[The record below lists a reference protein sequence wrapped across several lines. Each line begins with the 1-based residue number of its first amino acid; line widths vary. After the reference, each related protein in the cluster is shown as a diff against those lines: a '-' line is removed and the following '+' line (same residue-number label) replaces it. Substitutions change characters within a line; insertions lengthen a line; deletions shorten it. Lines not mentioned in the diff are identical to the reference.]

1 MSLHL
6 RKSEPVNRKAGFS
19 LLSAGRLAAAFFCA
33 GITCP
38 AAQPATSETGVSE
51 FSFRAWTQQNGLP
64 TNEVTGLSR
73 SRSGYLIVGTP
84 NGVVRFDGRQFS
96 AMTHTAETAI
106 HDRGISAFA
115 SIPGSDEILAAPRLG
130 GLLRLSGDDFS
141 PYALPERFAQTPIE
155 ALFFENDITLWIGF
169 RGGFALRKQA
179 GRLEV
184 FDASAG
190 LNEHEPIQFARDSRG
205 GVWLASGSFLARYE
219 NGHLVPAGV
228 LGGGKKEHVRIAS
241 SRTDGPWVIVGE
253 EVSKVSGGR
262 LKPIARLSQTTGA
275 YYIQAL
281 LEDASGELWIGTR
294 SAGLHRL
301 AADNKL
307 RHVAEAPEDI
317 SALLEDVAGNLWVG
331 TANSGILRIKAAVL
345 DVFDRSA
352 GLLERRSLSLCR
364 DNDGVLWFANR
375 DGGIVF
381 RDARSRFSV
390 FEPTRAWEDFSAY
403 SVSPAK
409 GGGIWAATTHGLLRI
424 NDGKIQAQFTQDFL
438 TGRATPRV
446 TLTAKNGDLWLALDA
461 GGVCRFRD
469 GEFVRFD
476 LKRVAN
482 ALAVCALSEAPD
494 GSIWAGCDDGSLHR
508 LENGETFFP
517 VELGVF
523 AGKVGAIQAICFDEA
538 GTAWIGT
545 QKGGLLRLNT
555 RGLAGVSRQQ
565 GLVSENVTQ
574 IMADDR
580 GALWLGSTGAIFHV
594 GIDEL
599 EKFFR
604 GETRRIYPVT
614 VGPDE
619 GLNEA
624 TCSADYQPAVTKT
637 EDGRLWFATRQGVVA
652 IDPEKETAAPERP
665 RVKITG
671 VSIDDRLQTA
681 SPVTRLAP
689 NPRAV
694 ELRYSAPN
702 LSVPERVRMRHR
714 LTGYDDDWQE
724 NEREGVAKYAR
735 LPLGKYRFEV
745 AALLAGVP
753 GAESADS
760 ITVEVP
766 AAWWQTFWF
775 RLFSA
780 ALAVG
785 VVVIVVR
792 HVSHRR
798 LIEKLARLER
808 ERALERE
815 RTRIAENIHD
825 DLGAGLTR
833 ISLLTQS
840 GHDKA
845 KSQLDRIYDIVGDL
859 IQSMDEIVWAV
870 NPSNDDLES
879 VANYLAEYAQSYCA
893 DAGLRCRVKIPKS
906 LPYHALTTQFR
917 HHLFLSCK
925 EALNNVVKHAQAADV
940 SVEVFTDDNT
950 LTITLSDNGTGL
962 PDGIEA
968 MSRRNGLKNMRS
980 RMRMLGGDA
989 TFARA
994 TPQGTVVTLTAR
1006 LSQSASTP

>member
-1 MSLHL
+1 MRVARRLT
-6 RKSEPVNRKAGFS
+6 VY
-19 LLSAGRLAAAFFCA
+19 LAAVLLLAPVD
-33 GITCP
+33 TH
-38 AAQPATSETGVSE
+38 AQSGARTASE
-51 FSFRAWTQQNGLP
+51 FSFRAWTQQHGLP

-73 SRSGYLIVGTP
+73 SRSGYLLVGTP

-96 AMTHTAETAI
+96 AMTHAETSVQ
-106 HDRGISAFA
+106 DRGISAFA

-130 GLLRLSGDDFS
+130 GLLRLSGDGFS

-169 RGGFALRKQA
+169 KGGVAVRKQA
-179 GRLEV
+179 GRLEI

-190 LNEHEPIQFARDSRG
+190 LGEDEPIQFARDSRG
-205 GVWLASGSFLARYE
+205 AVWLASGSFLARYE
-219 NGHLVPAGV
+219 NGRLVPAAV
-228 LGGGKKEHVRIAS
+228 SASAKREHVRIAS
-241 SRTDGPWVIVGE
+241 SRIDGPWVIVGE
-253 EVSKVSGGR
+253 EVFKLLDGDLQPVAQLGPS
-262 LKPIARLSQTTGA
+262 TGA

-301 AADNKL
+301 ATDNRL
-307 RHVAEAPEDI
+307 HRVGEAPEDI

-331 TANSGILRIKAAVL
+331 TANSGILRIKTAVL
-345 DVFDRSA
+345 EVFDRSA

-375 DGGIVF
+375 DGGIVS
-381 RDARSRFSV
+381 RDASGSFAL
-390 FEPTRAWEDFSAY
+390 FEPTRAWEEFSAY
-403 SVSPAK
+403 SVSAAHD
-409 GGGIWAATTHGLLRI
+409 GGIWVSTTHGLLRI
-424 NDGKIQAQFTQDFL
+424 RDGKIQAQHTQGFL

-446 TLTAKNGDLWLALDA
+446 MLTAKNGDLWLALAA
-461 GGVCRFRD
+461 GGVCRFRR
-469 GEFVRFD
+469 GEFKHFDFDEDADASLVRT
-476 LKRVAN
+476 
-482 ALAVCALSEAPD
+482 LSEAPD
-494 GSIWAGCDDGSLHR
+494 GTIWAGCDDGSLHR
-508 LENGETFFP
+508 QKDDGTFAT
-517 VELGVF
+517 VALHAF
-523 AGKVGAIQAICFDEA
+523 ADKTGAIQAICFDDA
-538 GTAWIGT
+538 GAAWIGT
-545 QKGGLLRLNT
+545 QKGGLLRLNAQ
-555 RGLAGVSRQQ
+555 GVAGVSTQQ
-565 GLVSENVTQ
+565 GLVSENITQ
-574 IMADDR
+574 IVADDR

-599 EKFFR
+599 EKQFR
-604 GETRRIYPVT
+604 GEMPRVYPVT

-624 TCSADYQPAVTKT
+624 TCSADFQPAVTKT
-637 EDGRLWFATRQGVVA
+637 DDGRLWFATRQGVVA
-652 IDPEKETAAPERP
+652 IDPAKESHAPERP

-671 VSIDDRLQTA
+671 VWVDEQPLAAAPI
-681 SPVTRLAP
+681 TRLAP
-689 NPRAV
+689 NPRAL

-724 NEREGVAKYAR
+724 NEREGAAKYTR
-735 LPLGKYRFEV
+735 LPPGKYRFEV

-766 AAWWQTFWF
+766 AAWWQTLWF
-775 RLFSA
+775 RVLSA
-780 ALAVG
+780 LLAVG

-808 ERALERE
+808 EQALERE
-815 RTRIAENIHD
+815 RARIAENIHD

-845 KSQLDRIYDIVGDL
+845 KSQLDRIYDMVGDL

-870 NPSNDDLES
+870 NPTNDDLDN
-879 VANYLAEYAQSYCA
+879 VANYIAEYAQGFLA
-893 DAGLRCRVKIPKS
+893 DAGLRCRVRIPKS
-906 LPYHALTTQFR
+906 LPPHTLTTQFR
-917 HHLFLSCK
+917 HHLFLTCK
-925 EALNNVVKHAQAADV
+925 EALNNVVKHAQATDV
-940 SVEVFTDDNT
+940 SIEVVAAGNT
-950 LTITLSDNGTGL
+950 LTITIADNGTGL
-962 PDGIEA
+962 PGDVEKT
-968 MSRRNGLKNMRS
+968 SQRNGLKNMHS
-980 RMRMLGGDA
+980 RMQAIGGDA

-994 TPQGTVVTLTAR
+994 TPHGTIVTLTSR
-1006 LSQSASTP
+1006 LSQSVSAQ

>member
-1 MSLHL
+1 M
-6 RKSEPVNRKAGFS
+6 
-19 LLSAGRLAAAFFCA
+19 
-33 GITCP
+33 
-38 AAQPATSETGVSE
+38 
-51 FSFRAWTQQNGLP
+51 
-64 TNEVTGLSR
+64 
-73 SRSGYLIVGTP
+73 VGTP
-84 NGVVRFDGRQFS
+84 NGVVRFDGRRFS
-96 AMTHTAETAI
+96 VMTHTAETAI

-115 SIPGSDEILAAPRLG
+115 SIPGSDDILAAPRLG

-141 PYALPERFAQTPIE
+141 SYSLPERFARTPIE

-169 RGGFALRKQA
+169 KGGFALRKQA

-190 LNEHEPIQFARDSRG
+190 LSEHEPIQFARDSRG

-219 NGHLVPAGV
+219 NGQLVPASV
-228 LGGGKKEHVRIAS
+228 FDSEKKEHVRIAS
-241 SRTDGPWVIVGE
+241 SRIEGPWVIVGE
-253 EVSKVSGGR
+253 AVSKFSGGR
-262 LKPIARLSQTTGA
+262 LKPLAHLGKTTGA

-301 AADNKL
+301 TADNQL
-307 RHVAEAPEDI
+307 LHVAAAPEDI

-331 TANSGILRIKAAVL
+331 TANRGIMRIKAAVL
-345 DVFDRSA
+345 DVFDRAA

-375 DGGIVF
+375 DGGIVY
-381 RDARSRFSV
+381 RDAGSRFAV
-390 FEPTRAWEDFSAY
+390 FEPTRAREDFSAY

-409 GGGIWAATTHGLLRI
+409 DGGIWAATTHGLLRI
-424 NDGKIQAQFTQDFL
+424 NGGKIQAQYTQDLL
-438 TGRATPRV
+438 TGWATPRV
-446 TLTAKNGDLWLALDA
+446 TLTVKNGDLWLALAA
-461 GGVCRFRD
+461 GGVGRFRD
-469 GEFVRFD
+469 GEFARFD
-476 LKRVAN
+476 LVRGSGLSVVST
-482 ALAVCALSEAPD
+482 LAEAPD
-494 GSIWAGCDDGSLHR
+494 GAIWAGCDDGSLHR
-508 LENGETFFP
+508 LENGETFSS
-517 VELGVF
+517 VELRAF
-523 AGKVGAIQAICFDEA
+523 AGKVGAIQAICFDETGA
-538 GTAWIGT
+538 SWIGT
-545 QKGGLLRLNT
+545 QKGGLLRLNA
-555 RGLAGVSRQQ
+555 RGPAGVSTEQ
-565 GLVSENVTQ
+565 GLISENITQ
-574 IMADDR
+574 IVADDR

-599 EKFFR
+599 EKYFR
-604 GETRRIYPVT
+604 GEIPRIYPVT

-637 EDGRLWFATRQGVVA
+637 DDGRLWFATRQGVVA
-652 IDPEKETAAPERP
+652 IDPEKEIIAPERP

-671 VSIDDRLQTA
+671 VWVDEQPLAA

-689 NPRAV
+689 NPHAI

-724 NEREGVAKYAR
+724 NERDGSAKYTR
-735 LPLGKYRFEV
+735 LPPGKYRFEV

-760 ITVEVP
+760 ITLEVR
-766 AAWWQTFWF
+766 AAWWQTIWF
-775 RLFSA
+775 RLITA
-780 ALAVG
+780 MLAVG
-785 VVVIVVR
+785 VVVVVVR

-870 NPSNDDLES
+870 NPTNDDLDN
-879 VANYLAEYAQSYCA
+879 VANYIAEYAQGYLS

-906 LPYHALTTQFR
+906 LPHHTLTTQFR
-917 HHLFLSCK
+917 HHLFLAFK
-925 EALNNVVKHAQAADV
+925 EALNNVVKHAQATDV
-940 SVEVFTDDNT
+940 SIEVLTANNMLR
-950 LTITLSDNGTGL
+950 LTIADNGTGL
-962 PDGIEA
+962 PEA
-968 MSRRNGLKNMRS
+968 VETTSRNGMKNMRS
-980 RMRMLGGDA
+980 RMRAIGGDV
-989 TFARA
+989 TFARVA
-994 TPQGTVVTLTAR
+994 PHGTVVTLTAR
-1006 LSQSASTP
+1006 LSQCTSAP